1 MPTTGNRKPKTEN
14 GTKLGIKTHLAFR
27 VTVCRIV
34 IRYSIPPI
42 ISSVRALTTSSTEH
56 LRRYSLLPQILHSVS
71 PPSKMAGFV
80 GAEVAAS
87 SPNAKD
93 LDEWLTGYDWSTFN
107 ASNEHWLSSGNQSI
121 TNPLQYIEKAGQP
134 NLEPLL
140 ADAIEQHSQAF
151 QESNMDSQSQE
162 PRM

>member
-14 GTKLGIKTHLAFR
+14 GIDLDMKTYLAFQIA
-27 VTVCRIV
+27 VCRIV
-34 IRYSIPPI
+34 IRYQISSI
-42 ISSVRALTTSSTEH
+42 ISSVCALTTSSTEH

-71 PPSKMAGFV
+71 PPSKMTGFV
-80 GAEVAAS
+80 RAEVAAS
-87 SPNAKD
+87 SPKAKD

-107 ASNEHWLSSGNQSI
+107 ASNEHWLSGGNQSI
-121 TNPLQYIEKAGQP
+121 TNPLQHIEEAGQP

-140 ADAIEQHSQAF
+140 ADAIEQRSQAF